1 MAFMVK
7 GTLFQMRNCKKVQS
21 QEPSVLLGC
30 SGTGG
35 VSHGM
40 AKYLGISVTVVG
52 YAVEKGEAIARDNS
66 YHLIDLLSFLRP
78 SCFSAFYY
86 SSLNLLSLFLGQG

>member
-1 MAFMVK
+1 
-7 GTLFQMRNCKKVQS
+7 MRNSKKGQS
-21 QEPSVLLGC
+21 QESYVLLGC
-30 SGTGG
+30 SENGD
-35 VSHGM
+35 VAYRM
-40 AKYLGISVTVVG
+40 AKYLGISVTGVG

-86 SSLNLLSLFLGQG
+86 SSLNLLILFLGQG